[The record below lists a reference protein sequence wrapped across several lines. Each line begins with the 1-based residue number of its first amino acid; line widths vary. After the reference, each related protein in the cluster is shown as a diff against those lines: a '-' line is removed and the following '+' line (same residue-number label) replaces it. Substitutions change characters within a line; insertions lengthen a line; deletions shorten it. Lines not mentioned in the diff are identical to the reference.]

1 MKAPLQI
8 MSTFLLIAVGII
20 AVMAFK
26 TNDSPTVYHYKQ
38 FSTIESLVPGGM
50 GRSRIVTTDEQ
61 GVSVEKDLLNF
72 FSLVGINFSNVS
84 NNDKMIVDKI
94 NEFSSQGWEL
104 YQVTTGVQ
112 SHSKD
117 ATGIFI
123 TRYLFRQVKK

>member
-8 MSTFLLIAVGII
+8 ITTLLLIAVGVI

-26 TNDSPTVYHYKQ
+26 TTDVPVIYQYKQ
-38 FSTIESLVPGGM
+38 FSTVESLVPGGM
-50 GRSRIVTTDEQ
+50 GRSRIVTTDEK
-61 GVSVEKDLLNF
+61 GVSVEKDLMNF
-72 FSLVGINFSNVS
+72 FSLVGINFANVS
-84 NNDKMIVDKI
+84 NNDKLIVDKI
-94 NEFSSQGWEL
+94 NEFSASGWEL

-117 ATGIFI
+117 GVGIFI